1 MLQSLENH
9 RTKAIRERLDQAH
22 CVFDFVVLTVAPTA
36 CPGEAEHRMAL
47 QLLFDGILAREKQL
61 RAKVTEGRRKYER
74 KIHQPDLSPDLKS
87 ARAEPLDESARK
99 SLGSLD
105 GPLFRAFKH
114 PPYGAD
120 VNETD
125 FREWLQVLRLYP
137 DEEMVVLDWVGD
149 FQDDPQRS
157 AWSRYFNAGKEWWG
171 IWCLTLYNPR
181 RQTLS
186 ALAASATD

>member
-1 MLQSLENH
+1 MLQSLEDH

-22 CVFDFVVLTVAPTA
+22 CVFDFVVLTVDPTTT
-36 CPGEAEHRMAL
+36 PTEAEHRMAL
-47 QLLFDGILAREKQL
+47 QLLFDGILVHTKQL
-61 RAKVTEGRRKYER
+61 RANVTEGH
-74 KIHQPDLSPDLKS
+74 KIHWPDLSPDLKR

-99 SLGSLD
+99 SLASLD

-125 FREWLQVLRLYP
+125 FCEWLQVLRLYP
-137 DEEMVVLDWVGD
+137 DVEMVVLDWVGD

-157 AWSRYFNAGKEWWG
+157 AWSKYFDAGKEWWG

-186 ALAASATD
+186 ALVASATD